1 MCPPILR
8 AQLYGQS
15 VTDNHHSPLNRS
27 DEEHA
32 PIYRSTSSY
41 NPLHTF
47 QLPSGQERHYQQQYG
62 DMYFLRLAKLKP
74 AVEEIAVETWE
85 GLSVRIARRV
95 SDGMGRILCAI
106 APYGPSK

>member
-1 MCPPILR
+1 M
-8 AQLYGQS
+8 
-15 VTDNHHSPLNRS
+15 TDIHSPLIRS
-27 DEEHA
+27 DEEYA
-32 PIYRSTSSY
+32 PVYRSSSSY

-85 GLSVRIARRV
+85 GFSVRIARWVR
-95 SDGMGRILCAI
+95 DGMGRILRTI
-106 APYGPSK
+106 APLDRTSRTVSGECMLTHMDC